1 MNTTLFLQSLTKK
14 DHTVVKSDPS
24 FVLVSSDSDK
34 HTHKIIERISKIDLV
49 SQVVQVEGMYDL
61 VVKID
66 SNSIDKI
73 KDVIANKIRHI
84 DGVRT
89 CLSLF
94 GVYPYHLKKIERE
107 EVKVII
113 GKKEISASSRV

>member
-1 MNTTLFLQSLTKK
+1 MSTTLFLQSLTKN
-14 DHTVVKSDPS
+14 DHIVTKSNPS

-34 HTHKIIERISKIDLV
+34 HAHKIIEKISKIDLV

-61 VVKID
+61 VVRIESD
-66 SNSIDKI
+66 SVDKI

-94 GVYPYHLKKIERE
+94 GVYPYHAKSRER
-107 EVKVII
+107 
-113 GKKEISASSRV
+113 R